1 MEKIKY
7 LITGLGNIGPE
18 YRDTRHN
25 IGFKVLDAFAKASNA
40 VFEEKR
46 HGAVAGV
53 RLKGRQLV
61 LLKPGT
67 FMNNSGRAVNYWM
80 EKEKVPLPG
89 LLVIGD
95 DIALPFGAV
104 RLRANGSDGGHNG
117 LKSIN
122 EWLGT
127 RQYARLRVGIG
138 NDFRR
143 GEQADYVLGPWSPEE
158 EALLP
163 AAQSLCEQ
171 VITSFIFAGAEKTM
185 SLYNNKGFATG
196 ENAS

>member
-18 YRDTRHN
+18 YRNTRHN
-25 IGFKVLDAFAKASNA
+25 IGFNVLDAFAKASNA

-46 HGAVAGV
+46 HGAVAGAK
-53 RLKGRQLV
+53 LKGRQLV
-61 LLKPGT
+61 LLKPNT

-80 EKEKVPLPG
+80 EKEKVSLPG

-104 RLRANGSDGGHNG
+104 RLRASGSDGGHNG

-143 GEQADYVLGPWSPEE
+143 GEQADYVLSPWAPEE

-163 AAQSLCEQ
+163 AARSLCEQ
-171 VITSFIFAGAEKTM
+171 IITSFILVGAEITM
-185 SLYNNKGFATG
+185 STYNNRDFATG
-196 ENAS
+196 ENA

>member
-1 MEKIKY
+1 MKY
-7 LITGLGNIGPE
+7 LITGLGNTGPE

-25 IGFKVLDAFAKASNA
+25 IGFKVLDAFARASNA

-46 HGAVAGV
+46 HGAVTAT

-61 LLKPGT
+61 LLKPNT

-95 DIALPFGAV
+95 DIALPFGTI

-117 LKSIN
+117 LKSVN

-127 RQYARLRVGIG
+127 RSYARLRVGIG

-143 GEQADYVLGPWSPEE
+143 GEQADYVLSPWTPAE

-163 AAQSLCEQ
+163 AALSLCEQ
-171 VITSFIFAGAEKTM
+171 VIASFVLAGTEETM
-185 SLYNNKGFATG
+185 CMYNNKGFAT
-196 ENAS
+196 